1 MVINIAKT
9 LLFEEAK
16 LKPTLIFAYGNFDRE
31 DDGVAWHIA
40 KMLAQK
46 YGQDFPDSPEDEFPL
61 PGPYPHIRFD
71 LQLLPELA
79 EELVNYER
87 VVFIDAHTG
96 AVPDDLNIQELS
108 PSFQNSPL
116 THHMTPQTVL
126 EIAKTLY
133 NAQPQALLVSVRGY
147 QFGFS
152 RELSAQTAELAAQA
166 VMKIEVWLD
175 H

>member
-1 MVINIAKT
+1 M
-9 LLFEEAK
+9 
-16 LKPTLIFAYGNFDRE
+16 KPTLIFAYGNFDRE

-46 YGQDFPDSPEDEFPL
+46 YGQAFPDSPEGEFPI
-61 PGPYPHIRFD
+61 PDQYPHIRFD
-71 LQLLPELA
+71 LQLFPELA
-79 EELVNYER
+79 EDLMNYDK

-96 AVPDDLNIQELS
+96 MVPDDLNIQELS

-126 EIAKTLY
+126 EIARTLY
-133 NAQPQALLVSVRGY
+133 KAEPQALLVSVRGF
-147 QFGFS
+147 QFGFG
-152 RELSAQTAELAAQA
+152 RELSAQTAELAVQA
-166 VMKIEVWLD
+166 EKEVEVWLN